1 MKNYYE
7 ILQILPASTQI
18 EIKDSFRFL
27 LFRYHPDHNKGRE
40 EWAVQRTME
49 LVEAYHILTDP
60 MSRAH
65 YDVLRSI
72 RIRDEALPKKGFA
85 LFGGKAKPGLD
96 AAEPLMKEG
105 VEAFKADEHE
115 KAIMAF
121 RRAFELAPDYPHIRF
136 NVAAGYLA
144 IDRVPEA
151 LQWLT
156 DHIAKNK
163 DDADARALYGRIAAL
178 AQKRGKAAG

>member
-7 ILQILPASTQI
+7 ILQILPASTPV

-40 EWAVQRTME
+40 DWAVQRTME
-49 LVEAYHILTDP
+49 LVEAYHVLTNA

-65 YDVLRSI
+65 YDVLRSV
-72 RIRDEALPKKGFA
+72 RIRDEVPKKGFS
-85 LFGGKAKPGLD
+85 LFGGKGKGGAE

-105 VEAFKADEHE
+105 VEAFKADEYE

-121 RRAFELAPDYPHIRF
+121 RRAYEVAPDYPHIRF

-144 IDRVPEA
+144 IDRVPES

-163 DDADARALYGRIAAL
+163 EDADARALYGRIAAL
-178 AQKRGKAAG
+178 AQKRGKAQG